1 MGMSTKPCTYCN
13 AESVYYRH
21 YSGEYLCSRCFTRSV
36 QRKVARTISRYS
48 MIKHGDRVC
57 VAVSGGKDS
66 LSLLHILSKSARRHG
81 NELVAITIDEGI
93 TGYRDE
99 SLKIAKEFTSML
111 GVEHAIL
118 SYREL
123 FGNTLEEALKVRDEK
138 AISMS
143 ACSICGTFRRKA
155 IDSAAKVVGADVIAT
170 AHNLDDMLQTFIINI
185 SAGDV
190 ERIAWMYP
198 EPVEYANGLR
208 KVKPLLEVY
217 EHEIAFYALIN
228 DIPFQSE
235 QCPYMN
241 EGMRSSIREFLNAL
255 EQRHPG
261 IKYNMLRTILKVSKV
276 LRDNLE
282 FKRYRCVVCSRECS
296 NASGVCS
303 SCMLTM
309 MLGDG
314 GSSSSSNS
322 SSNSNSSNNKVR
334 KDNYI
339 IDE

>member
-1 MGMSTKPCTYCN
+1 MQGRMGMGTKSCTYCN
-13 AESVYYRH
+13 AESVYHRR

-48 MIKHGDRVC
+48 MIKHGERVA

-81 NELVAITIDEGI
+81 NELVAVTIDEGI
-93 TGYRDE
+93 AGYRDE
-99 SLKIAKEFTSML
+99 SLKIAREFTSML
-111 GVEHAIL
+111 GVEYITIP
-118 SYREL
+118 YKEL
-123 FGNTLEEALKVRDEK
+123 FGSTLEEVLRVRDEK
-138 AISMS
+138 ALKMS
-143 ACSICGTFRRKA
+143 SCSICGTFRRKA
-155 IDSAAKVVGADVIAT
+155 MDAAAKMADANVLAT

-208 KVKPLLEVY
+208 KIKPLLEVY

-241 EGMRSSIREFLNAL
+241 EGVRSSIREFLNAL
-255 EQRHPG
+255 EQRHAG
-261 IKYNMLRTILKVSKV
+261 IKYNMLSSILKVSKV

-282 FKRYRCVVCSRECS
+282 FKRYRCSICSRECS
-296 NASGVCS
+296 NDGICS
-303 SCMLTM
+303 SCMLAIR
-309 MLGDG
+309 LDDDY
-314 GSSSSSNS
+314 GSSSNGS
-322 SSNSNSSNNKVR
+322 
-334 KDNYI
+334 
-339 IDE
+339 

>member
-1 MGMSTKPCTYCN
+1 M
-13 AESVYYRH
+13 
-21 YSGEYLCSRCFTRSV
+21 